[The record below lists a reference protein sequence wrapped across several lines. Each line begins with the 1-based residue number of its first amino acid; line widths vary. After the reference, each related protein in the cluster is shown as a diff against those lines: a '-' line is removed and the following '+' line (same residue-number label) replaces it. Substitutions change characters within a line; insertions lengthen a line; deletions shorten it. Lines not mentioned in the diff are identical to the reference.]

1 MCFLTGRYGS
11 QRMKDWKD
19 VISCYQCDNLYLAEA
34 AQILMRNVSYEVPV
48 LRKRMLKF
56 EQVELECEKKIKDYN
71 KAETA
76 ALNEFS
82 QSCKQF
88 KICGKYIKKE
98 LINLVDE
105 LPEIYSRLVE
115 KIKLTKP
122 ALELYKEFN
131 KFQVGNSDISQLVPN
146 LNFLIENGNTTV
158 YEYKYGQKPVSIE
171 IPDTSTVNEWDGT
184 KLNEI
189 DFASEQEISF
199 SELNVKSD
207 LKLMDT
213 PVTDSEIDWG
223 NVILDEYEIV
233 DHVDVGMEHSESRIG
248 TGSSGIYDGI
258 AKGDEALT
266 ILDSPKIEKMI
277 LYNLLELES
286 FLTMRIQEM
295 ADEENLFS
303 MIQIDVPII
312 LQMQTYETLM
322 SMKYSVSEAVN
333 DMMDSRTRHLY
344 HIKYSPSYVDIL
356 TASLQQKL
364 NVVDRIRKN
373 KKLLEEKISQTKE
386 DIKQLIPAIDKII
399 QSTKTLQKQIEEDI
413 SKKYKNRQV
422 NIIGGVNVL

>member
-1 MCFLTGRYGS
+1 
-11 QRMKDWKD
+11 MKDWKD
-19 VISCYQCDNLYLAEA
+19 VISCYQRDNLYLAEA

-48 LRKRMLKF
+48 LKKRMLKF
-56 EQVELECEKKIKDYN
+56 EQIELECEKKIKDCN
-71 KAETA
+71 KAETV

-88 KICGKYIKKE
+88 RIGGKHIKSE
-98 LINLVDE
+98 LIKLVDE
-105 LPEIYSRLVE
+105 LPEIYSRLAE

-131 KFQVGNSDISQLVPN
+131 KFQVGKADILQLVPN
-146 LNFLIENGNTTV
+146 LNYLIENGNSTV
-158 YEYKYGQKPVSIE
+158 YEYKYGRKPVSIE
-171 IPDTSTVNEWDGT
+171 TPDASIVSEWEGV
-184 KLNEI
+184 KSNEI
-189 DFASEQEISF
+189 DFGSERDIKFGEVNI
-199 SELNVKSD
+199 EGD
-207 LKLMDT
+207 LKLLDT
-213 PVTDSEIDWG
+213 PVTDGEIDWG

-233 DHVDVGMEHSESRIG
+233 DHVDVGMEHSESGIAVE
-248 TGSSGIYDGI
+248 SSGMYDGI

-266 ILDSPKIEKMI
+266 ILDSPKIGKMI

-295 ADEENLFS
+295 ANEENLFS

-312 LQMQTYETLM
+312 LQMQTYETLT

-333 DMMDSRTRHLY
+333 DMMDSRTQHLY

-364 NVVDRIRKN
+364 NVVDRVRKN

-386 DIKQLIPAIDKII
+386 DVKQLIPSIDKII
-399 QSTKTLQKQIEEDI
+399 ESTRTLQKQIEEDV